1 MFCIMQLF
9 HYHCI
14 EQTTNTM
21 KDQILQLLN
30 KEIENATFSY
40 ILGKRN
46 FNEIYTDSLLIE
58 FDFDGDEMFDIR
70 ISMQLGDPTQ
80 TIVYACDL
88 SDEQV
93 ISILQAAQFEE
104 CASDMDIEI

>member
-1 MFCIMQLF
+1 
-9 HYHCI
+9 
-14 EQTTNTM
+14 M
-21 KDQILQLLN
+21 KDEILQLLDE
-30 KEIENATFSY
+30 EIENATFSY

-58 FDFDGDEMFDIR
+58 FLWTGFSYEVDKRMLDIE
-70 ISMQLGDPTQ
+70 ITNSNIPDI
-80 TIVYACDL
+80 IVYACDL

-104 CASDMDIEI
+104 YASDMDVEI